1 MRGCGVMAA
10 SIAVS
15 VGGLACNGGGAVGS
29 ASINTAQTV
38 LDLTDAVVGLQQREG
53 EMQTQL
59 DSLQRMVARQDTLI
73 TRLSA
78 AAGIPV
84 PARPFSVP

>member
-1 MRGCGVMAA
+1 
-10 SIAVS
+10 
-15 VGGLACNGGGAVGS
+15 
-29 ASINTAQTV
+29 
-38 LDLTDAVVGLQQREG
+38 
-53 EMQTQL
+53 MQTQL